1 MREAYYSSV
10 LPQSVGEA
18 WSMIRDFNNYPRYIE
33 GVTESVVEDHKRG
46 DEVWC
51 HAPACRAPSPVS
63 AE

>member
-1 MREAYYSSV
+1 VREAYYSSV

-33 GVTESVVEDHKRG
+33 GVTESVVEDNKRG
-46 DEVWC
+46 DEVGAVRRPC
-51 HAPACRAPSPVS
+51 GAPSPVS